1 MGRAVLRE
9 QGIIDMKDVRLGFH
23 QPPYISVNHLHLH
36 VLAPASQISEYM
48 IYKFIPGTSSFI
60 TEEYLREHLKK
71 NAVDLLDELCV
82 RLVVLRA
89 DRGHAQMFGVSEA
102 SSSRSEDCPFCQIAT
117 SETDTEILL
126 SDDQLVC
133 FRDSKPGAT
142 HHYLVVPR
150 RHIDNCKALQGDDV
164 SLEPTSS
171 EEGLR
176 RLEEKWL
183 ITTNQLADDLRFDP
197 ARAANMMPMILT
209 VYLSDEEQAVTEVP
223 ITPETTC
230 RDVVEFCKEP
240 GESGC
245 HLAEVWR
252 GNERAIPFEHMM
264 YEHLQKWGP
273 RKQEVKFFL
282 RHEDSPTESSDQGS
296 QQSQD
301 QTSRRSGTTGE
312 KHNENGVGNQRVEL
326 TLSELQEMATRQQQQ
341 IEAQQQ
347 MLVAK
352 EQRLRYLKQQE
363 RRQQQT
369 VSEGEK
375 LQRLKERVESQE
387 AKLKKIRAMRGQV
400 DYSKVING
408 NLSVEIEQVS
418 SLFQEKQAELQS
430 AVLRVEQLSLQLED
444 LRRGKL
450 NGIHTALGGQVTGT
464 AALELRKLYQELQI
478 RNKLNQEQNSKLQQQ
493 KDLLNKRNMEVTLM
507 DKRISEL
514 RERLYKKKA
523 EARQKENLPLNRAN
537 GPPSPQPAPGTL
549 GRVAAVGPYIQVPVP
564 GRQDGGYTMPP
575 DPLKPQTLGV
585 NNQANHGRTKSANDT
600 GWSTVGKTNST
611 LKPPERR
618 DSGSDTQG
626 KSPPSG
632 SPVTPSGEKVL
643 ESKMAVSS
651 PAIPKPQPP
660 PYGSHHIS
668 ATSAS
673 SLERRR
679 DAPPPLRPL
688 PNPPAPAWPRTP
700 PSTGSSSQQIQ
711 QRISV
716 PPSPTLQPNVPLFPP
731 GLSERLDP
739 PPAVAVRPFIPD
751 RGSRPQSPRKGPPTM
766 HSSSIY
772 HMYLQQAAPK
782 SQPLKPALKA
792 VYGKPVLSSSSMPP
806 SPLPFVQAGGA
817 FPLLHGPLVGDD
829 ALDGEIDD
837 HDGFPHLEP
846 SAPPPSVENI
856 PRPLSPTKLT
866 PMVHSPLRYQSD
878 ADLEVLR
885 KKLANAP
892 RPLKKRSSI
901 TEPEGPSGPNIQ
913 KLLYQRFNTL
923 AGGIEGN
930 GVGGS
935 GGGNG
940 AGNGTPFYQPANPP
954 GYPGGDSVAD
964 TDNGNLPSGMPLL
977 PPPGAEEL
985 GSEAAPP
992 STDANDNEPL
1002 PSPLE
1007 ELDDPEEAEGPEDD
1021 DNNNNV
1027 GTSEASLPSPVPEVT
1042 TPEESGT
1049 AVSQPLEKR
1058 TNLKKPNSERTGHG
1072 FRVKFNPLALLLDAS
1087 LEGEFD
1093 LVQRIIYEVENPS
1106 TPNDEG
1112 ITPLHNSVCAG
1123 HHHIVKFL
1131 LDFGVNVNA
1140 ADSDGWTPLHCAA
1153 SCNSV
1158 HLCKLLVE
1166 SGAAIFASTISD
1178 VETAAD
1184 KCEEMEEGFIQCSQ
1198 FLYGVQEKLGVM
1210 NKGTV
1215 YALWDHEAQN
1225 QDELSFGE
1233 GDAITIL
1240 RRQDDIETEWWW
1252 ARLEDSEGYVPR
1264 NLLGLYPRIKPRQR
1278 SLA

>member
-1 MGRAVLRE
+1 MKRFVTIVLRGLVSLSKENPIWAKEHHRLPKKDIRRKRRAVKRAKSMGRRNL
-9 QGIIDMKDVRLGFH
+9 VR
-23 QPPYISVNHLHLH
+23 
-36 VLAPASQISEYM
+36 A
-48 IYKFIPGTSSFI
+48 
-60 TEEYLREHLKK
+60 
-71 NAVDLLDELCV
+71 
-82 RLVVLRA
+82 
-89 DRGHAQMFGVSEA
+89 
-102 SSSRSEDCPFCQIAT
+102 
-117 SETDTEILL
+117 
-126 SDDQLVC
+126 
-133 FRDSKPGAT
+133 
-142 HHYLVVPR
+142 
-150 RHIDNCKALQGDDV
+150 
-164 SLEPTSS
+164 
-171 EEGLR
+171 
-176 RLEEKWL
+176 
-183 ITTNQLADDLRFDP
+183 
-197 ARAANMMPMILT
+197 MILT
-209 VYLSDEEQAVTEVP
+209 VYLSDGEQAVTEVP

-301 QTSRRSGTTGE
+301 QTSRRSGNTGE

-369 VSEGEK
+369 VSESEK

-450 NGIHTALGGQVTGT
+450 NGIQTVLGGQVTGA

-493 KDLLNKRNMEVTLM
+493 KELLNKRNMEVTLM

-523 EARQKENLPLNRAN
+523 ELNRAN

-549 GRVAAVGPYIQVPVP
+549 GRVAAVGPYIQVPVS
-564 GRQDGGYTMPP
+564 GRQEGGYTMPP

-585 NNQANHGRTKSANDT
+585 NNQANHGRTKSANDA
-600 GWSTVGKTNST
+600 GWPTLGKTNSA

-632 SPVTPSGEKVL
+632 SPVAPSAEKVL
-643 ESKMAVSS
+643 EPKMVVSS
-651 PAIPKPQPP
+651 PVISKPQPP
-660 PYGSHHIS
+660 PYGSHLIS
-668 ATSAS
+668 ANSAS
-673 SLERRR
+673 SLERRK
-679 DAPPPLRPL
+679 DALPPPRPL

-700 PSTGSSSQQIQ
+700 SSTGSSSQQIQ

-766 HSSSIY
+766 NSSSIY

-792 VYGKPVLSSSSMPP
+792 VYGKPVLPSSSTPP

-817 FPLLHGPLVGDD
+817 FPLLQGPPGGDD
-829 ALDGEIDD
+829 TLDGEIDD
-837 HDGFPHLEP
+837 LEGFQHLEP

-930 GVGGS
+930 GVSGS

-954 GYPGGDSVAD
+954 GYLGGDSLAD
-964 TDNGNLPSGMPLL
+964 TDNGNLPSGMPLP

-985 GSEAAPP
+985 GSEAPPP
-992 STDANDNEPL
+992 STDANDNEP
-1002 PSPLE
+1002 PSSPEGLE
-1007 ELDDPEEAEGPEDD
+1007 DPAEEEEAED

-1027 GTSEASLPSPVPEVT
+1027 GTSEASLPSPVLEVT
-1042 TPEESGT
+1042 TPEESGM
-1049 AVSQPLEKR
+1049 AASQPLEKR

-1106 TPNDEG
+1106 TANDEG
-1112 ITPLHNSVCAG
+1112 ITPLHNAVCAG

-1178 VETAAD
+1178 VETAAE
-1184 KCEEMEEGFIQCSQ
+1184 KCEEMEEGYIQCSQ

-1215 YALWDHEAQN
+1215 YALWNHDAQN
-1225 QDELSFGE
+1225 QDELSFSE
-1233 GDAITIL
+1233 GDAITIV
-1240 RRQDDIETEWWW
+1240 RRQDDRETDWWW
-1252 ARLEDSEGYVPR
+1252 ARLEVNEGYVPR
-1264 NLLGLYPRIKPRQR
+1264 NLIGLYPRIKPRQR

>member
-1 MGRAVLRE
+1 LF
-9 QGIIDMKDVRLGFH
+9 Q
-23 QPPYISVNHLHLH
+23 
-36 VLAPASQISEYM
+36 
-48 IYKFIPGTSSFI
+48 
-60 TEEYLREHLKK
+60 
-71 NAVDLLDELCV
+71 
-82 RLVVLRA
+82 
-89 DRGHAQMFGVSEA
+89 
-102 SSSRSEDCPFCQIAT
+102 
-117 SETDTEILL
+117 
-126 SDDQLVC
+126 
-133 FRDSKPGAT
+133 
-142 HHYLVVPR
+142 
-150 RHIDNCKALQGDDV
+150 
-164 SLEPTSS
+164 
-171 EEGLR
+171 
-176 RLEEKWL
+176 
-183 ITTNQLADDLRFDP
+183 
-197 ARAANMMPMILT
+197 MILT
-209 VYLSDEEQAVTEVP
+209 VYLSDGEQAVAEVP

-282 RHEDSPTESSDQGS
+282 RHEDSPTESSDQG
-296 QQSQD
+296 
-301 QTSRRSGTTGE
+301 TSRRSGNTGE

-369 VSEGEK
+369 VSESEK

-418 SLFQEKQAELQS
+418 NLFQEKQAELQA

-450 NGIHTALGGQVTGT
+450 NGIQTALGGQVTGA

-493 KDLLNKRNMEVTLM
+493 KELLNKRNMEVTLM

-564 GRQDGGYTMPP
+564 GRQEGGYTMPP
-575 DPLKPQTLGV
+575 EPLKPQTLGV

-600 GWSTVGKTNST
+600 GWPTVGKTNTT

-618 DSGSDTQG
+618 DSGTDIQG
-626 KSPPSG
+626 KIPPSG
-632 SPVTPSGEKVL
+632 SPIAPSAEKVL
-643 ESKMAVSS
+643 DSKLAGSS
-651 PAIPKPQPP
+651 PAISKPQPP
-660 PYGSHHIS
+660 PYGSHLTSIN
-668 ATSAS
+668 SAS
-673 SLERRR
+673 SLERRK
-679 DAPPPLRPL
+679 DAPPPPRPL
-688 PNPPAPAWPRTP
+688 PNPPAPTWPRVP

-716 PPSPTLQPNVPLFPP
+716 PPSPTFQPNAPLFPP

-739 PPAVAVRPFIPD
+739 PPAVAVRPFMPD

-766 HSSSIY
+766 NSSSIY

-792 VYGKPVLSSSSMPP
+792 VYGKPVLPSSSTPP
-806 SPLPFVQAGGA
+806 SPLE
-817 FPLLHGPLVGDD
+817 DT
-829 ALDGEIDD
+829 LDGDLDD
-837 HDGFPHLEP
+837 HEAFQHLEP

-930 GVGGS
+930 GVSGS
-935 GGGNG
+935 GGGN
-940 AGNGTPFYQPANPP
+940 
-954 GYPGGDSVAD
+954 
-964 TDNGNLPSGMPLL
+964 
-977 PPPGAEEL
+977 AEEL
-985 GSEAAPP
+985 GSEASPP

-1002 PSPLE
+1002 PSP
-1007 ELDDPEEAEGPEDD
+1007 PEGLGDTTEAEGPEDD
-1021 DNNNNV
+1021 NNNNV
-1027 GTSEASLPSPVPEVT
+1027 GSSEPSLPSPVPEVT
-1042 TPEESGT
+1042 TPEESGM
-1049 AVSQPLEKR
+1049 VKR

-1112 ITPLHNSVCAG
+1112 ITPLHNAVCAG

-1184 KCEEMEEGFIQCSQ
+1184 KCEEMEEGYIQCSQ

-1215 YALWDHEAQN
+1215 YALWDYEAQN
-1225 QDELSFGE
+1225 QDELSFSE
-1233 GDAITIL
+1233 GDAVTIL
-1240 RRQDDIETEWWW
+1240 RRQDDSETEWWW
-1252 ARLEDSEGYVPR
+1252 ARLEDNEGYVPR

>member
-1 MGRAVLRE
+1 MKRFVTIVLRGLVSLSKENPIWAKEHHRPPKKEIRRKRRAVKRARNTGRRNL
-9 QGIIDMKDVRLGFH
+9 VR
-23 QPPYISVNHLHLH
+23 
-36 VLAPASQISEYM
+36 A
-48 IYKFIPGTSSFI
+48 
-60 TEEYLREHLKK
+60 
-71 NAVDLLDELCV
+71 
-82 RLVVLRA
+82 
-89 DRGHAQMFGVSEA
+89 
-102 SSSRSEDCPFCQIAT
+102 
-117 SETDTEILL
+117 
-126 SDDQLVC
+126 
-133 FRDSKPGAT
+133 
-142 HHYLVVPR
+142 
-150 RHIDNCKALQGDDV
+150 
-164 SLEPTSS
+164 
-171 EEGLR
+171 
-176 RLEEKWL
+176 
-183 ITTNQLADDLRFDP
+183 
-197 ARAANMMPMILT
+197 MILT
-209 VYLSDEEQAVTEVP
+209 VYLSDGEQALTEVP

-301 QTSRRSGTTGE
+301 QTSRRSGNTGE

-369 VSEGEK
+369 VSESEK
-375 LQRLKERVESQE
+375 LQRLKDRVESQE

-408 NLSVEIEQVS
+408 NLSAEIEQVS
-418 SLFQEKQAELQS
+418 SLFQEKQSELQS

-450 NGIHTALGGQVTGT
+450 NGIQSTLGGQVTGA

-478 RNKLNQEQNSKLQQQ
+478 RNKLNQDQNSKLQQQ
-493 KDLLNKRNMEVTLM
+493 KELLNKRNMEVTLM

-549 GRVAAVGPYIQVPVP
+549 GRVAAVGPYIQVPVG
-564 GRQDGGYTMPP
+564 GRQEGGYTLPP

-585 NNQANHGRTKSANDT
+585 NNQANHGRTKSADT
-600 GWSTVGKTNST
+600 GWPTAGKTST
-611 LKPPERR
+611 SLKPPERR
-618 DSGSDTQG
+618 DSGTDTQG

-632 SPVTPSGEKVL
+632 SPIALSAEKVL
-643 ESKMAVSS
+643 DPKMVVSS
-651 PAIPKPQPP
+651 PAISKPQPP
-660 PYGSHHIS
+660 PYGSHLIT
-668 ATSAS
+668 ANSAS
-673 SLERRR
+673 SLERRK
-679 DAPPPLRPL
+679 DAPPLPRPL
-688 PNPPAPAWPRTP
+688 PPAPAWPRVP

-716 PPSPTLQPNVPLFPP
+716 PPSPTFQPNAPLFPP

-766 HSSSIY
+766 NSSSIY

-792 VYGKPVLSSSSMPP
+792 VYGKPVLPPSSTPP
-806 SPLPFVQAGGA
+806 SPLPFAQAGGA
-817 FPLLHGPLVGDD
+817 FPLLQGHPSGEDT
-829 ALDGEIDD
+829 LDGEFDD
-837 HDGFPHLEP
+837 HDFFQHPEP
-846 SAPPPSVENI
+846 LAPPPSVENI

-930 GVGGS
+930 GVSGS
-935 GGGNG
+935 AGGNG
-940 AGNGTPFYQPANPP
+940 AGNGTPFYQPSHPP
-954 GYPGGDSVAD
+954 GYVGGDSVAD
-964 TDNGNLPSGMPLL
+964 TDNGNLPSEMQL
-977 PPPGAEEL
+977 PPPPGEEEL
-985 GSEAAPP
+985 GSDDQTP
-992 STDANDNEPL
+992 SIDANDNEPP
-1002 PSPLE
+1002 PSPHEGLGDADE
-1007 ELDDPEEAEGPEDD
+1007 EEAPED
-1021 DNNNNV
+1021 DNNNNM
-1027 GTSEASLPSPVPEVT
+1027 GSSEALLPSPVLEVT
-1042 TPEESGT
+1042 TPEESGM
-1049 AVSQPLEKR
+1049 AGSQHLEKR

-1112 ITPLHNSVCAG
+1112 ITPLHNAVCAG

-1184 KCEEMEEGFIQCSQ
+1184 KCEEMEEGYIQCSQ

-1215 YALWDHEAQN
+1215 YALWDYKAQN
-1225 QDELSFGE
+1225 SDELPFSE

-1240 RRQDDIETEWWW
+1240 RRQDDSETEWWW
-1252 ARLEDSEGYVPR
+1252 ARLEDNDGYVPR

>member
-1 MGRAVLRE
+1 
-9 QGIIDMKDVRLGFH
+9 
-23 QPPYISVNHLHLH
+23 
-36 VLAPASQISEYM
+36 
-48 IYKFIPGTSSFI
+48 
-60 TEEYLREHLKK
+60 
-71 NAVDLLDELCV
+71 
-82 RLVVLRA
+82 
-89 DRGHAQMFGVSEA
+89 
-102 SSSRSEDCPFCQIAT
+102 
-117 SETDTEILL
+117 
-126 SDDQLVC
+126 
-133 FRDSKPGAT
+133 
-142 HHYLVVPR
+142 
-150 RHIDNCKALQGDDV
+150 
-164 SLEPTSS
+164 
-171 EEGLR
+171 
-176 RLEEKWL
+176 
-183 ITTNQLADDLRFDP
+183 
-197 ARAANMMPMILT
+197 MMPMILT
-209 VYLSDEEQAVTEVP
+209 VYLSDGEQAATEVP

-282 RHEDSPTESSDQGS
+282 RHEDSPNESSDQGS

-301 QTSRRSGTTGE
+301 QTSRRSGNTGE

-369 VSEGEK
+369 VSESEK
-375 LQRLKERVESQE
+375 LQRLKERVDSQE

-408 NLSVEIEQVS
+408 NLSAEIEQVS
-418 SLFQEKQAELQS
+418 GLFQEKQAELQS

-450 NGIHTALGGQVTGT
+450 NGIQTALSGQVTGA

-478 RNKLNQEQNSKLQQQ
+478 RNKLNQDQNSKLQQQ
-493 KDLLNKRNMEVTLM
+493 KELLNKRNMEVTLM

-523 EARQKENLPLNRAN
+523 ELNRAN

-549 GRVAAVGPYIQVPVP
+549 GRVAAVGPYIQVPVS
-564 GRQDGGYTMPP
+564 GRQEGGYTMPP

-585 NNQANHGRTKSANDT
+585 NNQANHGRNKPANDT
-600 GWSTVGKTNST
+600 GWPTVGKTNTS

-618 DSGSDTQG
+618 DSGTDTQG

-632 SPVTPSGEKVL
+632 SPVTPSAEKVL
-643 ESKMAVSS
+643 DSKMAVSS
-651 PAIPKPQPP
+651 PAISKPQPP
-660 PYGSHHIS
+660 PYGSHLTS
-668 ATSAS
+668 ANSAS
-673 SLERRR
+673 SLERRK
-679 DAPPPLRPL
+679 DAPPPRPL
-688 PNPPAPAWPRTP
+688 PAPPAPAWPRVP

-716 PPSPTLQPNVPLFPP
+716 PPSPTFQPNAPLFPP

-766 HSSSIY
+766 NSSSIY

-792 VYGKPVLSSSSMPP
+792 VYGKPVLPPSSTPP

-817 FPLLHGPLVGDD
+817 FPLLQGQPS
-829 ALDGEIDD
+829 GEDTFEGEFD
-837 HDGFPHLEP
+837 EFFQAPEP

-930 GVGGS
+930 GVSGTGVGS
-935 GGGNG
+935 S

-954 GYPGGDSVAD
+954 GYLGGDSVAD
-964 TDNGNLPSGMPLL
+964 TDNGNLPSETPLP
-977 PPPGAEEL
+977 PPPGAEEP
-985 GSEAAPP
+985 GSEALAP

-1002 PSPLE
+1002 PLPPEGLG
-1007 ELDDPEEAEGPEDD
+1007 DPAEAEGPEEDD

-1027 GTSEASLPSPVPEVT
+1027 GSSEASLPSPVPEVT
-1042 TPEESGT
+1042 TQEESGT

-1093 LVQRIIYEVENPS
+1093 LVQRIIYEVCRDCVENPS

-1112 ITPLHNSVCAG
+1112 ITPLHNAVCAG

-1184 KCEEMEEGFIQCSQ
+1184 KCEEMEEGYIQCSQ
-1198 FLYGVQEKLGVM
+1198 FLYSVQEKLGVM

-1215 YALWDHEAQN
+1215 YALWDYKAQN
-1225 QDELSFGE
+1225 PDELAFSE
-1233 GDAITIL
+1233 GDAITVL
-1240 RRQDDIETEWWW
+1240 RRQDDSETEWWW
-1252 ARLEDSEGYVPR
+1252 ARLEDNEGYVPR

>member
-1 MGRAVLRE
+1 
-9 QGIIDMKDVRLGFH
+9 
-23 QPPYISVNHLHLH
+23 
-36 VLAPASQISEYM
+36 
-48 IYKFIPGTSSFI
+48 
-60 TEEYLREHLKK
+60 
-71 NAVDLLDELCV
+71 
-82 RLVVLRA
+82 
-89 DRGHAQMFGVSEA
+89 
-102 SSSRSEDCPFCQIAT
+102 
-117 SETDTEILL
+117 
-126 SDDQLVC
+126 
-133 FRDSKPGAT
+133 
-142 HHYLVVPR
+142 
-150 RHIDNCKALQGDDV
+150 
-164 SLEPTSS
+164 
-171 EEGLR
+171 
-176 RLEEKWL
+176 
-183 ITTNQLADDLRFDP
+183 
-197 ARAANMMPMILT
+197 MMPMILT
-209 VYLSDEEQAVTEVP
+209 VYLSDGEQAVTEVP

-282 RHEDSPTESSDQGS
+282 RHEDSPTEGSDQGS
-296 QQSQD
+296 QQTQE
-301 QTSRRSGTTGE
+301 QTSRRSGNTGE

-369 VSEGEK
+369 VSESEK

-408 NLSVEIEQVS
+408 NLSAEIEQVS
-418 SLFQEKQAELQS
+418 GLFQEKQAELQT
-430 AVLRVEQLSLQLED
+430 AMLRVEQLSLQLED

-450 NGIHTALGGQVTGT
+450 NGIQTALGGQVTGA

-478 RNKLNQEQNSKLQQQ
+478 RNKLNHDQNSKLQQQ
-493 KDLLNKRNMEVTLM
+493 KELLNKRNMEVTLM

-523 EARQKENLPLNRAN
+523 ELNRAN

-564 GRQDGGYTMPP
+564 GRQDGGYAIPP

-585 NNQANHGRTKSANDT
+585 NNQANHGRVKSANDT
-600 GWSTVGKTNST
+600 GWPTVGKTST
-611 LKPPERR
+611 SLKPPERR
-618 DSGSDTQG
+618 DSGTDTQG
-626 KSPPSG
+626 KSPPTG
-632 SPVTPSGEKVL
+632 SPVAPNAEKVL
-643 ESKMAVSS
+643 DSKMAS

-660 PYGSHHIS
+660 PYGSHLTS

-673 SLERRR
+673 SLDRRK
-679 DAPPPLRPL
+679 DAPPPRPL
-688 PNPPAPAWPRTP
+688 PNPPAPAWPRVP
-700 PSTGSSSQQIQ
+700 PTTGSSSQQIQ

-716 PPSPTLQPNVPLFPP
+716 PPSPTFQPNAPLFPP

-751 RGSRPQSPRKGPPTM
+751 RGSRPQSPRKGPATM
-766 HSSSIY
+766 NSSSIY

-782 SQPLKPALKA
+782 SQPPKPALKA
-792 VYGKPVLSSSSMPP
+792 VYGKPVLPPSSTPP

-817 FPLLHGPLVGDD
+817 FPLLHGPPGGEDMFDGD
-829 ALDGEIDD
+829 LDD
-837 HDGFPHLEP
+837 HEGFQHLEP

-954 GYPGGDSVAD
+954 GYLGGDSAAD
-964 TDNGNLPSGMPLL
+964 TDNGNLPSETLL
-977 PPPGAEEL
+977 PPPPGADEL
-985 GSEAAPP
+985 GSEAPPP
-992 STDANDNEPL
+992 STDTNDNQPL
-1002 PSPLE
+1002 PSPPEGLE
-1007 ELDDPEEAEGPEDD
+1007 DPAEAEGLEEEEEEED

-1027 GTSEASLPSPVPEVT
+1027 GSSEASLPSPVLEVS

-1049 AVSQPLEKR
+1049 MLSQPLEKR
-1058 TNLKKPNSERTGHG
+1058 TNLKKPDSDRTGHG

-1093 LVQRIIYEVENPS
+1093 LVQRIIYEVDNPS
-1106 TPNDEG
+1106 TANDEG
-1112 ITPLHNSVCAG
+1112 ITPLHNAVCAG

-1166 SGAAIFASTISD
+1166 SGAAIFATTISD

-1215 YALWDHEAQN
+1215 YVLWNYEAQN
-1225 QDELSFGE
+1225 ADELSFSE

-1240 RRQDDIETEWWW
+1240 RRQDDSETDWWW
-1252 ARLEDSEGYVPR
+1252 ARHEDNEGYVPR

>member
-1 MGRAVLRE
+1 MKRFVTIVLRGLVSLSKENPLWAKERRRPPKRAIGRKRRAVKGAKTMGRRSL
-9 QGIIDMKDVRLGFH
+9 VR
-23 QPPYISVNHLHLH
+23 
-36 VLAPASQISEYM
+36 A
-48 IYKFIPGTSSFI
+48 
-60 TEEYLREHLKK
+60 
-71 NAVDLLDELCV
+71 
-82 RLVVLRA
+82 
-89 DRGHAQMFGVSEA
+89 
-102 SSSRSEDCPFCQIAT
+102 
-117 SETDTEILL
+117 
-126 SDDQLVC
+126 
-133 FRDSKPGAT
+133 
-142 HHYLVVPR
+142 
-150 RHIDNCKALQGDDV
+150 
-164 SLEPTSS
+164 
-171 EEGLR
+171 
-176 RLEEKWL
+176 
-183 ITTNQLADDLRFDP
+183 
-197 ARAANMMPMILT
+197 MILT
-209 VYLSDEEQAVTEVP
+209 VYLSDGEQAVTEVP

-230 RDVVEFCKEP
+230 KDVVEFCKEP

-301 QTSRRSGTTGE
+301 QTSRSTGSAGE
-312 KHNENGVGNQRVEL
+312 KHNENGVGGQRVEL

-369 VSEGEK
+369 VSESEK
-375 LQRLKERVESQE
+375 LQRLKDRVEGQE

-430 AVLRVEQLSLQLED
+430 AVLRVEQLSVQLED

-450 NGIHTALGGQVTGT
+450 NGVQTALGGQVTGA

-493 KDLLNKRNMEVTLM
+493 KELLNKRNMEVTLM

-537 GPPSPQPAPGTL
+537 GPPSPQSAPGTL

-564 GRQDGGYTMPP
+564 GRQEVGYTMPP
-575 DPLKPQTLGV
+575 EPLKPQTLGV
-585 NNQANHGRTKSANDT
+585 NNQANHHGGSKPDGVRKPPGPWKVSDLDIIVDPVAHPLPESQPGTGASTGSDGTSPNDA
-600 GWSTVGKTNST
+600 GYSTAGKTST
-611 LKPPERR
+611 SLQPPERR
-618 DSGSDTQG
+618 DSGSDSQR

-632 SPVTPSGEKVL
+632 SPVVSSAEKVAD
-643 ESKMAVSS
+643 SKMPLPS
-651 PAIPKPQPP
+651 PLMAKPQPP
-660 PYGSHHIS
+660 PYGSHLIS
-668 ATSAS
+668 ASSAS
-673 SLERRR
+673 SLERRK
-679 DAPPPLRPL
+679 DAPPPRPL
-688 PNPPAPAWPRTP
+688 PNLPTLAWPRVP
-700 PSTGSSSQQIQ
+700 ASAGSSSQQIQ

-716 PPSPTLQPNVPLFPP
+716 PPSPTFHPSAPLFPP
-731 GLSERLDP
+731 GLGERLDP
-739 PPAVAVRPFIPD
+739 PPAVAVRPFVPD

-766 HSSSIY
+766 NSSSIY

-792 VYGKPVLSSSSMPP
+792 VYGKPVLPSSSTPP
-806 SPLPFVQAGGA
+806 SPLPLVPTGGA
-817 FPLLHGPLVGDD
+817 FPLLQGQPGGED
-829 ALDGEIDD
+829 ALDGEFED
-837 HDGFPHLEP
+837 HDCYQHAEP

-923 AGGIEGN
+923 AGGIEGS

-935 GGGNG
+935 GSGNS
-940 AGNGTPFYQPANPP
+940 AGNGTPFYQPANPAGCP
-954 GYPGGDSVAD
+954 GVH
-964 TDNGNLPSGMPLL
+964 TDNGDL
-977 PPPGAEEL
+977 PPE
-985 GSEAAPP
+985 APP
-992 STDANDNEPL
+992 PAGMEEPGSKVPPSSNDDNEPA
-1002 PSPLE
+1002 PSQPE
-1007 ELDDPEEAEGPEDD
+1007 GPRDPTEAEGPKDD
-1021 DNNNNV
+1021 GDNNNN
-1027 GTSEASLPSPVPEVT
+1027 EALLPSPVPEVS
-1042 TPEESGT
+1042 TPEEGGT
-1049 AVSQPLEKR
+1049 LVSQLLDKR
-1058 TNLKKPNSERTGHG
+1058 TNLKKPDSERTGHG

-1106 TPNDEG
+1106 TANDEG
-1112 ITPLHNSVCAG
+1112 ITPLHNAVCAG

-1140 ADSDGWTPLHCAA
+1140 SDSDGWTPLHCAA

-1215 YALWDHEAQN
+1215 YALWHYKAQN
-1225 QDELSFGE
+1225 PDELPFSE
-1233 GDAITIL
+1233 GDAITIV
-1240 RRQDDIETEWWW
+1240 RRQDDSETDWWW
-1252 ARLEDSEGYVPR
+1252 ARLEDNEGYVPR

-1278 SLA
+1278 TLA

>member
-1 MGRAVLRE
+1 
-9 QGIIDMKDVRLGFH
+9 
-23 QPPYISVNHLHLH
+23 
-36 VLAPASQISEYM
+36 
-48 IYKFIPGTSSFI
+48 
-60 TEEYLREHLKK
+60 
-71 NAVDLLDELCV
+71 
-82 RLVVLRA
+82 
-89 DRGHAQMFGVSEA
+89 
-102 SSSRSEDCPFCQIAT
+102 
-117 SETDTEILL
+117 
-126 SDDQLVC
+126 
-133 FRDSKPGAT
+133 
-142 HHYLVVPR
+142 
-150 RHIDNCKALQGDDV
+150 
-164 SLEPTSS
+164 
-171 EEGLR
+171 
-176 RLEEKWL
+176 
-183 ITTNQLADDLRFDP
+183 
-197 ARAANMMPMILT
+197 MILT
-209 VYLSDEEQAVTEVP
+209 VYLSDQEQSVSEVP

-282 RHEDSPTESSDQGS
+282 RHEDSPTESRS

-301 QTSRRSGTTGE
+301 QTNRRSGNPAE

-369 VSEGEK
+369 VSESEK

-408 NLSVEIEQVS
+408 NLSAEIEQVS
-418 SLFQEKQAELQS
+418 GLFQEKQTELQA

-450 NGIHTALGGQVTGT
+450 NGVQTTLGGQVTGA

-493 KDLLNKRNMEVTLM
+493 KEVLNKRNMEVTLM

-523 EARQKENLPLNRAN
+523 ELNRAN
-537 GPPSPQPAPGTL
+537 GPPSPHPAPGTL

-564 GRQDGGYTMPP
+564 SRQEGGYNLPP
-575 DPLKPQTLGV
+575 EPLKPQTLGV

-600 GWSTVGKTNST
+600 GWPLVGKTGST
-611 LKPPERR
+611 TSLKPPDRR

-632 SPVTPSGEKVL
+632 SPVAPSAEKVPD
-643 ESKMAVSS
+643 SKLVVSS
-651 PAIPKPQPP
+651 PAITKPQPP
-660 PYGSHHIS
+660 PYGSHLTS
-668 ATSAS
+668 ANSAS
-673 SLERRR
+673 SLERRK
-679 DAPPPLRPL
+679 DAAPPPRPL
-688 PNPPAPAWPRTP
+688 PNPPPPVWPRV
-700 PSTGSSSQQIQ
+700 PSTTGSSSQQIQ

-716 PPSPTLQPNVPLFPP
+716 PPSPTFQPSAPHFPP

-766 HSSSIY
+766 NSSSIY

-782 SQPLKPALKA
+782 APLKPALKA
-792 VYGKPVLSSSSMPP
+792 VYGKPVLPSSSTPP
-806 SPLPFVQAGGA
+806 SPLPFAPIGGA
-817 FPLLHGPLVGDD
+817 FPLLQPGGED
-829 ALDGEIDD
+829 ALDGEFDEQEIYQN
-837 HDGFPHLEP
+837 LEP
-846 SAPPPSVENI
+846 SVVPPSVENI

-913 KLLYQRFNTL
+913 KLLYQRFNT
-923 AGGIEGN
+923 
-930 GVGGS
+930 
-935 GGGNG
+935 
-940 AGNGTPFYQPANPP
+940 
-954 GYPGGDSVAD
+954 
-964 TDNGNLPSGMPLL
+964 DNGNLGETLL
-977 PPPGAEEL
+977 PPPPGEEEL
-985 GSEAAPP
+985 GSKATSSSS
-992 STDANDNEPL
+992 STDTNDNESGASAPTDA
-1002 PSPLE
+1002 E
-1007 ELDDPEEAEGPEDD
+1007 RPED
-1021 DNNNNV
+1021 DNNNSV
-1027 GTSEASLPSPVPEVT
+1027 GGSDASLPSPVLEVKCVT
-1042 TPEESGT
+1042 E
-1049 AVSQPLEKR
+1049 PLFPLKQEKR
-1058 TNLKKPNSERTGHG
+1058 TNLKKPDSERTGHG

-1158 HLCKLLVE
+1158 LLCRMLVE

-1184 KCEEMEEGFIQCSQ
+1184 KCEEMEEGFITCSQ

-1210 NKGTV
+1210 NKGCV
-1215 YALWDHEAQN
+1215 YALWDYDAQN
-1225 QDELSFGE
+1225 PDELSFSE

-1240 RRQDDIETEWWW
+1240 RRQDDSETEWWW
-1252 ARLEDSEGYVPR
+1252 ARLEDHEGFVPR
-1264 NLLGLYPRIKPRQR
+1264 NLLGLCPRIKPRQR

>member
-1 MGRAVLRE
+1 
-9 QGIIDMKDVRLGFH
+9 
-23 QPPYISVNHLHLH
+23 
-36 VLAPASQISEYM
+36 
-48 IYKFIPGTSSFI
+48 
-60 TEEYLREHLKK
+60 
-71 NAVDLLDELCV
+71 
-82 RLVVLRA
+82 
-89 DRGHAQMFGVSEA
+89 
-102 SSSRSEDCPFCQIAT
+102 
-117 SETDTEILL
+117 
-126 SDDQLVC
+126 
-133 FRDSKPGAT
+133 
-142 HHYLVVPR
+142 
-150 RHIDNCKALQGDDV
+150 
-164 SLEPTSS
+164 
-171 EEGLR
+171 
-176 RLEEKWL
+176 
-183 ITTNQLADDLRFDP
+183 
-197 ARAANMMPMILT
+197 MMPMILT
-209 VYLSDEEQAVTEVP
+209 VYLSDGEQALTEVP

-301 QTSRRSGTTGE
+301 QTSRRSGNTGE

-363 RRQQQT
+363 RRQHQT
-369 VSEGEK
+369 VSESEK
-375 LQRLKERVESQE
+375 LQRLKERVDSQE

-408 NLSVEIEQVS
+408 NLSAEIEQVS
-418 SLFQEKQAELQS
+418 GLFQEKQAELQS

-450 NGIHTALGGQVTGT
+450 NGIQTTLGGQVTGA

-493 KDLLNKRNMEVTLM
+493 KELLNKRNMEVTLM

-514 RERLYKKKA
+514 RDRLYKKKA

-549 GRVAAVGPYIQVPVP
+549 GRVAAVGPYIQVPVG
-564 GRQDGGYTMPP
+564 GRQEGGYTLPP

-600 GWSTVGKTNST
+600 GWPTVGKTST
-611 LKPPERR
+611 SLKPPERR
-618 DSGSDTQG
+618 DSGSD

-632 SPVTPSGEKVL
+632 SPVTQGAEKVL
-643 ESKMAVSS
+643 DPKLAVSS
-651 PAIPKPQPP
+651 PALSKPQPP
-660 PYGSHHIS
+660 PYGSHLTS
-668 ATSAS
+668 AHSAS
-673 SLERRR
+673 SLERRK
-679 DAPPPLRPL
+679 DVPPVPRPL
-688 PNPPAPAWPRTP
+688 PNPPAPAWPRIP

-716 PPSPTLQPNVPLFPP
+716 PPSPTFQPNLPLFPP

-766 HSSSIY
+766 NSSSIY

-792 VYGKPVLSSSSMPP
+792 LYGKPVLPPSSTPP
-806 SPLPFVQAGGA
+806 SPLPFAQAGGA
-817 FPLLHGPLVGDD
+817 FPLLQGPPCGEDT
-829 ALDGEIDD
+829 LDGEFDD
-837 HDGFPHLEP
+837 HEFFQHPEP
-846 SAPPPSVENI
+846 LAPPPSVENI

-930 GVGGS
+930 GVSGS
-935 GGGNG
+935 GGNG
-940 AGNGTPFYQPANPP
+940 AGNGTPFYQPTHPP
-954 GYPGGDSVAD
+954 GYVGGDSVAD
-964 TDNGNLPSGMPLL
+964 TDNGNLPSDTPL
-977 PPPGAEEL
+977 PPPPGEDEL
-985 GSEAAPP
+985 GSDAQTP
-992 STDANDNEPL
+992 STDANDNEPP
-1002 PSPLE
+1002 PSPQE
-1007 ELDDPEEAEGPEDD
+1007 GMEDPDEAEAPED
-1021 DNNNNV
+1021 DNNNNM
-1027 GTSEASLPSPVPEVT
+1027 GSSEALLPSPVPEVT

-1049 AVSQPLEKR
+1049 SASQHLEKR
-1058 TNLKKPNSERTGHG
+1058 TNLKKPNSERTGHS

-1112 ITPLHNSVCAG
+1112 ITPLHNAVCAG

-1184 KCEEMEEGFIQCSQ
+1184 KCEEMEEGYIQCSQ

-1215 YALWDHEAQN
+1215 YALWDYKAQN
-1225 QDELSFGE
+1225 QDELPFSE

-1240 RRQDDIETEWWW
+1240 RRQDDSETEWWW